1 MIWKVTLNGT
11 LADFDEA
18 AQAAA
23 KAALVV
29 TFNQPS
35 ITAEHITLTVE
46 AGSIIVTGEV
56 RLEDPSVDFT
66 ALSTTVT
73 DLFYN
78 ETAMTATFGLPLI
91 SVDTQPTLSY
101 ASKPPAAPPPP
112 SPPSPTPPAQ
122 PSDESDS
129 SDDDDFPLWII
140 IVAAG
145 VGGCLVLALL
155 IFLCVFCMRKRHKKA
170 VQPLANTDAN
180 ANSPAAAASASVPTA
195 RRSKSKKAAQP
206 PAAEAAQTIYQQN
219 AANPAAGLTQ
229 GEFAAADSQLRGGAA
244 AQLPGGRP
252 EESETAR
259 CLATMAAASGGAGA
273 TPFSAQV
280 EAPLAPL
287 APLQGP
293 AGGAGAGGGGL
304 RPLAPPLTPL
314 GGAAAGGAPG
324 LRPLAP
330 LGSVGG
336 AGGGGRGLAPL
347 RPLGS

>member
-73 DLFYN
+73 ALFN
-78 ETAMTATFGLPLI
+78 NATAATAAFGVPLI
-91 SVDTQPTLSY
+91 SVDTLPTLSY

-112 SPPSPTPPAQ
+112 SPPSASPTPPALP
-122 PSDESDS
+122 PSEEGSGNS
-129 SDDDDFPLWII
+129 SDDDDMLPYII
-140 IVAAG
+140 GGAAG
-145 VGGCLVLALL
+145 GGCLVLALL
-155 IFLCVFCMRKRHKKA
+155 VFLCVFCLRKRHKKA

-195 RRSKSKKAAQP
+195 RRGKSKKAAQP

-244 AQLPGGRP
+244 AQ
-252 EESETAR
+252 ESETAR

>member
-56 RLEDPSVDFT
+56 RLEDPSVSFSEM
-66 ALSTTVT
+66 STTVMA
-73 DLFYN
+73 LFNN
-78 ETAMTATFGLPLI
+78 ETAATAAFGVPLI

-122 PSDESDS
+122 PPSEEGSGAS
-129 SDDDDFPLWII
+129 SDDDDFPLWAI

-155 IFLCVFCMRKRHKKA
+155 VFLFVFCVRKRHKKA

-180 ANSPAAAASASVPTA
+180 ANTPAAAPSASVP
-195 RRSKSKKAAQP
+195 RRGKSKKAAQP

-244 AQLPGGRP
+244 AQ
-252 EESETAR
+252 ESETAS

-314 GGAAAGGAPG
+314 GGAAGGGAPG

>member
-101 ASKPPAAPPPP
+101 ASKPAAAPPPP

-140 IVAAG
+140 IIIVAAG
-145 VGGCLVLALL
+145 VVALLVLVLL
-155 IFLCVFCMRKRHKKA
+155 FVFCKRKLHKKA
-170 VQPLANTDAN
+170 VQPMATTDAN
-180 ANSPAAAASASVPTA
+180 ANSPAPAASASVP
-195 RRSKSKKAAQP
+195 RRGKSKKAAQP
-206 PAAEAAQTIYQQN
+206 PPAEAAAGAQNIYQQH
-219 AANPAAGLTQ
+219 AANPTAGLTQ

-244 AQLPGGRP
+244 AQ
-252 EESETAR
+252 ESETAR

-314 GGAAAGGAPG
+314 GGAAAGG
-324 LRPLAP
+324 
-330 LGSVGG
+330 
-336 AGGGGRGLAPL
+336 GGRGLAPL

>member
-73 DLFYN
+73 DLFSN

-91 SVDTQPTLSY
+91 SVLTQPTLSY

-122 PSDESDS
+122 PSDEGSGDS

-145 VGGCLVLALL
+145 VGGCIVLALL
-155 IFLCVFCMRKRHKKA
+155 VFLFVFCKRKLHKKA
-170 VQPLANTDAN
+170 VQPMATTDAN
-180 ANSPAAAASASVPTA
+180 ANSPAPAASASVP
-195 RRSKSKKAAQP
+195 RRGKSKKAAQP
-206 PAAEAAQTIYQQN
+206 PPAEAAAAAQNIYQQN
-219 AANPAAGLTQ
+219 AADPRAGLTQ

-244 AQLPGGRP
+244 AQ
-252 EESETAR
+252 ESETAR

-314 GGAAAGGAPG
+314 GGAAAGG
-324 LRPLAP
+324 
-330 LGSVGG
+330 
-336 AGGGGRGLAPL
+336 GGRGLAPL

>member
-46 AGSIIVTGEV
+46 PGSIIVTGEV
-56 RLEDPSVDFT
+56 RLEDPSVSFSEM
-66 ALSTTVT
+66 STTVMA
-73 DLFYN
+73 LFNN
-78 ETAMTATFGLPLI
+78 ETAATAAFGVPLI

-122 PSDESDS
+122 PPSEEGSGAS
-129 SDDDDFPLWII
+129 SDDDDFPLWAI

-155 IFLCVFCMRKRHKKA
+155 VFLFVFCVRKRHKKA

-180 ANSPAAAASASVPTA
+180 ANSPAAAPSAVDVT
-195 RRSKSKKAAQP
+195 
-206 PAAEAAQTIYQQN
+206 
-219 AANPAAGLTQ
+219 G
-229 GEFAAADSQLRGGAA
+229 
-244 AQLPGGRP
+244 
-252 EESETAR
+252 
-259 CLATMAAASGGAGA
+259 
-273 TPFSAQV
+273 
-280 EAPLAPL
+280 
-287 APLQGP
+287 
-293 AGGAGAGGGGL
+293 
-304 RPLAPPLTPL
+304 
-314 GGAAAGGAPG
+314 
-324 LRPLAP
+324 
-330 LGSVGG
+330 
-336 AGGGGRGLAPL
+336 
-347 RPLGS
+347 

>member
-29 TFNQPS
+29 SFNQPS

-56 RLEDPSVDFT
+56 RLEDPSVTFSEM
-66 ALSTTVT
+66 STTVV
-73 DLFYN
+73 DLFN
-78 ETAMTATFGLPLI
+78 NATAMTATFGLPLI
-91 SVDTQPTLSY
+91 SIDTAPTLNY

-112 SPPSPTPPAQ
+112 SPPSPTPPALP
-122 PSDESDS
+122 PSEEGSGDS
-129 SDDDDFPLWII
+129 SGDDDMLPYII
-140 IVAAG
+140 GGAAG
-145 VGGCLVLALL
+145 GGCLVLALCVSVAV
-155 IFLCVFCMRKRHKKA
+155 LCARKRDKQA
-170 VQPLANTDAN
+170 VQPLADADAN
-180 ANSPAAAASASVPTA
+180 ANAPAAARPSRGGLPSSLRP
-195 RRSKSKKAAQP
+195 KSKKVATPP
-206 PAAEAAQTIYQQN
+206 PAGAAQTIYTQN
-219 AANPAAGLTQ
+219 AADPAAGLNQ
-229 GEFAAADSQLRGGAA
+229 AEFAAAA
-244 AQLPGGRP
+244 AQLPGPRQ

-314 GGAAAGGAPG
+314 GGAAGGGAPG

-330 LGSVGG
+330 LGAVGG
-336 AGGGGRGLAPL
+336 ARGGGGGPAPL

>member
-11 LADFDEA
+11 VADFDEA

-46 AGSIIVTGEV
+46 PGSIIVTGEV

-112 SPPSPTPPAQ
+112 SPPSPTPPALP
-122 PSDESDS
+122 PSEEGSGDS

-155 IFLCVFCMRKRHKKA
+155 VFLFVFCKRKLHKKA

-180 ANSPAAAASASVPTA
+180 ANSPAPAASASVP
-195 RRSKSKKAAQP
+195 RRGKSKKAAQP
-206 PAAEAAQTIYQQN
+206 AAAEAAQTIYQQN
-219 AANPAAGLTQ
+219 AADPAAGLTQ
-229 GEFAAADSQLRGGAA
+229 GEFAAADSQLRGAA
-244 AQLPGGRP
+244 AQ
-252 EESETAR
+252 ESETAR

-314 GGAAAGGAPG
+314 GGAAGGGAPG